1 MEQLPVP
8 PVSSTVGPTRRGPA
22 AKPNRHCQIPQNLV
36 HSAKLCTISCGISLD
51 SSALQ
56 QAPDLLRLFFND
68 LQNLHGAALHADAT
82 GNALAC
88 RAAGNGR
95 GNDDMEGADLRAFS
109 AARAELFV
117 DHVHTRLGILGNG
130 ASLTG
135 FGALAALDAGQR
147 LRSPV
152 SSPPP
157 GCMPCPDETPCRR
170 PGTSPDTLQT
180 CHAGGSFFDRNFL
193 HCQSP
198 SLFFNGSI
206 IQGSVRN
213 SNPDS
218 DFSRVKFTALFRSL
232 PFLFQQISR
241 EPAFP

>member
-117 DHVHTRLGILGNG
+117 DHVHTRLG
-130 ASLTG
+130 
-135 FGALAALDAGQR
+135 
-147 LRSPV
+147 
-152 SSPPP
+152 
-157 GCMPCPDETPCRR
+157 
-170 PGTSPDTLQT
+170 
-180 CHAGGSFFDRNFL
+180 
-193 HCQSP
+193 
-198 SLFFNGSI
+198 
-206 IQGSVRN
+206 
-213 SNPDS
+213 
-218 DFSRVKFTALFRSL
+218 
-232 PFLFQQISR
+232 
-241 EPAFP
+241 

>member
-135 FGALAALDAGQR
+135 FGALASLDAGQR

-152 SSPPP
+152 LLHHLDACLVLMKLLVE
-157 GCMPCPDETPCRR
+157 GL
-170 PGTSPDTLQT
+170 GTSPDTLQT
-180 CHAGGSFFDRNFL
+180 CHAGGSFFDRNVL

-218 DFSRVKFTALFRSL
+218 DFSR
-232 PFLFQQISR
+232 
-241 EPAFP
+241 

>member
-130 ASLTG
+130 ATCRTG
-135 FGALAALDAGQR
+135 C
-147 LRSPV
+147 RSEASEPR

-170 PGTSPDTLQT
+170 PGNKPGHTPDMPCRRL
-180 CHAGGSFFDRNFL
+180 
-193 HCQSP
+193 
-198 SLFFNGSI
+198 LF
-206 IQGSVRN
+206 
-213 SNPDS
+213 
-218 DFSRVKFTALFRSL
+218 
-232 PFLFQQISR
+232 
-241 EPAFP
+241 